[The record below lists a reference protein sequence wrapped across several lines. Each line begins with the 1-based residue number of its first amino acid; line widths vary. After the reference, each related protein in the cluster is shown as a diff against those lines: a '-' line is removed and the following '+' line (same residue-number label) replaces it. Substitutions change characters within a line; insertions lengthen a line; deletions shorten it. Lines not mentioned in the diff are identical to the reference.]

1 MARSREVIE
10 EQYKRMKIMIEAGCQ
25 VNEISKVFNLSI
37 NSVYNT
43 FNFMGD
49 SLKRTTDES
58 NLTYAVNKP
67 PVFEKIIINGKRYTD
82 ITPLFSPR

>member
-1 MARSREVIE
+1 MGRSREAIA
-10 EQYKRMKIMIEAGCQ
+10 EQYKRMKIMLDAGCQ
-25 VNEISKVFNLSI
+25 VREIAKVFNLSI

-58 NLTYAVNKP
+58 NLVYADNRVKL
-67 PVFEKIIINGKRYTD
+67 EKIVIDGKRYID
-82 ITPLFSPR
+82 LTPIFSPR